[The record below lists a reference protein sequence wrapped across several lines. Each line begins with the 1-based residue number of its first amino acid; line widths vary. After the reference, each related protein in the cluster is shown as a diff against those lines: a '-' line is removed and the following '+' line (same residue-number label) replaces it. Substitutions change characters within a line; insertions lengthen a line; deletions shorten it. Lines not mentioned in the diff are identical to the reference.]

1 MTGFL
6 RTVAAAMLLGI
17 TTFAAHADR
26 AIIVLD
32 ASGSMWGQIE
42 GTPKLQIAR
51 ETLREVLQS
60 VPGDLEL
67 GLIAYGH
74 REKGNCADIEVIV
87 EPGPGTGSAIA
98 DAADSMRFLG
108 MTPLS
113 AAVRQAAET
122 LRYGEEKATVVLITD
137 GIETCNA
144 DPCALGAE
152 LEDTGVD
159 FTAHVVGFGLSEEEG
174 RQVACLAENTGGRY
188 IEAGD
193 AASLSEALVETVVV
207 QAEPEPEPEPEPQP
221 AVAFNFAPSVQ
232 MAEGSPPLP
241 GDGGN
246 AWEIFRAAADGSR
259 GEHVATEYGNA
270 YKANLEPGDYIVVAR
285 LDYARTEQAVTIRAD
300 EAATPVFILDAGTL
314 VIRPRPNEGAD
325 VPDGAATVVDYP
337 GDGDATL
344 YGVARAV
351 FPAGEQQVTVRIGE
365 GEVSETIALAAGE
378 TVERDIIVGVGRAVL
393 TASYV
398 GGMKVEDGGLF
409 VEIFKAQKRIDG
421 SRESVAYGYGP
432 GTEHDVPPGDYVVV
446 ARMDKAVAEA
456 PITVRVGE
464 RADVDVILNAGVL
477 HVSAPGAE
485 FIEVFSAAKD
495 IQGKRESFG
504 YAYGVEHQTTLPAGD
519 YAVVVTRGEATSEGT
534 ATVKAGERSEI
545 TVP

>member
-17 TTFAAHADR
+17 TTIAAHADR

-87 EPGPGTGSAIA
+87 APGPGTGSAIA

-152 LEDTGVD
+152 LEETGVD

-174 RQVACLAENTGGRY
+174 RQVA
-188 IEAGD
+188 
-193 AASLSEALVETVVV
+193 
-207 QAEPEPEPEPEPQP
+207 
-221 AVAFNFAPSVQ
+221 PSVQ

-241 GDGGN
+241 ADGGN

-300 EAATPVFILDAGTL
+300 EVATPVFILDAGTL

-378 TVERDIIVGVGRAVL
+378 T
-393 TASYV
+393 TT
-398 GGMKVEDGGLF
+398 KF
-409 VEIFKAQKRIDG
+409 VTKI
-421 SRESVAYGYGP
+421 
-432 GTEHDVPPGDYVVV
+432 
-446 ARMDKAVAEA
+446 
-456 PITVRVGE
+456 
-464 RADVDVILNAGVL
+464 
-477 HVSAPGAE
+477 
-485 FIEVFSAAKD
+485 
-495 IQGKRESFG
+495 
-504 YAYGVEHQTTLPAGD
+504 D
-519 YAVVVTRGEATSEGT
+519 YAPH
-534 ATVKAGERSEI
+534 AGEL
-545 TVP
+545 